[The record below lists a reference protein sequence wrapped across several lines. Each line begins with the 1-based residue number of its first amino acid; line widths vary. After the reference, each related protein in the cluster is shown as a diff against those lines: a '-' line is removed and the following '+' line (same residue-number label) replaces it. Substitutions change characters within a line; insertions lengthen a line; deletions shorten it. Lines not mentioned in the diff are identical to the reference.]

1 MIFVY
6 NIGIQRRN
14 IMTTLIINTQYRENY
29 AAHSEDY
36 QHGVD
41 NPAWKFKGGAT
52 YFVSDI
58 SAEDA
63 EKIAKDGIPT
73 LTKLIESYNPAFEE
87 YILDWEIRD
96 VGKGSEPICSFWET
110 PVEFFYNKELSR
122 WECRTFHT
130 YTDEEYIAKPIIA
143 KAEQWIPLPAGERD
157 FYTHQYKTPSG
168 WLEADSEQLKKEVE
182 DARAA

>member
-29 AAHSEDY
+29 AAHNADY

-41 NPAWKFKGGAT
+41 EAYWKFKGGDT
-52 YFVSDI
+52 YFVNDI
-58 SAEDA
+58 SEKDA
-63 EKIAKDGIPT
+63 ERIARDGIPT
-73 LTKLIESYNPAFEE
+73 LTKLIEYSNEASEE
-87 YILDWEIRD
+87 YIIDWELRE
-96 VGKGSEPICSFWET
+96 VGKGSDPICNFWET
-110 PVEFFYNKELSR
+110 PIEFWYNKELSR

-130 YTDEEYIAKPIIA
+130 YTDEEYVAKPIIA
-143 KAEQWIPLPAGERD
+143 KAEQWVPLNGGDRD
-157 FYTHQYKTPSG
+157 FYSQQYKTPNG
-168 WLEADSEQLKKEVE
+168 WFEADNEQLKKEVE